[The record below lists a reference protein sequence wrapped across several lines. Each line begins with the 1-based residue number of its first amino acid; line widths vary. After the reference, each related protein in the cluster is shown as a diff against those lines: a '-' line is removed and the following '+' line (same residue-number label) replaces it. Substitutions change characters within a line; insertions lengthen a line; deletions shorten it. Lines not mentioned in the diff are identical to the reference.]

1 MNELK
6 IEDLSCKRG
15 ESKVLN
21 NINLTIKSGETL
33 VVKGRNG
40 SGKTT
45 LLRILSNFI
54 TSYQGKVSLNDLSI
68 LEDNLYNNK
77 FNLIGQKNSLKDNL
91 SIKKNLELWDI
102 IFNETLDHTKLLE
115 HDNLDHLIN
124 RDVGSL
130 SDGQK
135 KCISLH
141 RLNYNKYEFWFL
153 DEPFVYLDEVN
164 TNSLIEKINLFNEN
178 MGIVILTS
186 NINLPKK
193 LTTNRLAKAI
203 NNKKRDEYIDKFE
216 TVNFFL

>member
-6 IEDLSCKRG
+6 TENLSCKRG
-15 ESKVLN
+15 ENIVLK
-21 NINLTIKSGETL
+21 NINFSINSGETL

-54 TSYQGKVSLNDLSI
+54 TSYEGKVLFNDVGISD
-68 LEDNLYNNK
+68 DNLYNSK
-77 FNLIGQKNSLKDNL
+77 FNLIGQKNSLKENL

-102 IFNETLDHTKLLE
+102 LFNEALNHAKLLE
-115 HDNLDHLIN
+115 HSNLYHLIN
-124 RDVGSL
+124 KDVSSL

-141 RLNYNKYEFWFL
+141 RLNYNKYDMWFL
-153 DEPFVYLDEVN
+153 DEPFVFLDEIN
-164 TNSLIEKINLFNEN
+164 TNLLIERINQFNEN
-178 MGIVILTS
+178 MGTVILTS

-193 LTTNRLAKAI
+193 FHKEI
-203 NNKKRDEYIDKFE
+203 NI
-216 TVNFFL
+216 

>member
-54 TSYQGKVSLNDLSI
+54 ASYQGKVSLNDRSI

-102 IFNETLDHTKLLE
+102 IFNETLDHAKLLE

-164 TNSLIEKINLFNEN
+164 TNLLIEKINRFNEN

-193 LTTNRLAKAI
+193 FHKEFI
-203 NNKKRDEYIDKFE
+203 I
-216 TVNFFL
+216 

>member
-21 NINLTIKSGETL
+21 NVNLIIKSGETL

-102 IFNETLDHTKLLE
+102 IFNETLDHAKLLE
-115 HDNLDHLIN
+115 YDNLDHLIN

-164 TNSLIEKINLFNEN
+164 TNSLIDKINRFNKN

-193 LTTNRLAKAI
+193 FHK
-203 NNKKRDEYIDKFE
+203 E
-216 TVNFFL
+216 VNI

>member
-102 IFNETLDHTKLLE
+102 LFNETLDHAKILE
-115 HDNLDHLIN
+115 HNNLDHLIN

-164 TNSLIEKINLFNEN
+164 TNSLIEKINRFNEN

-193 LTTNRLAKAI
+193 FHK
-203 NNKKRDEYIDKFE
+203 E
-216 TVNFFL
+216 VNI

>member
-102 IFNETLDHTKLLE
+102 IFNETIDHAKLLE

-164 TNSLIEKINLFNEN
+164 TNLLIEKINRFNEN

-193 LTTNRLAKAI
+193 FHK
-203 NNKKRDEYIDKFE
+203 E
-216 TVNFFL
+216 VNI

>member
-102 IFNETLDHTKLLE
+102 IFNETLDHAKLLE

-164 TNSLIEKINLFNEN
+164 TNFLIEKINRFNEN
-178 MGIVILTS
+178 MGTVILTS

-193 LTTNRLAKAI
+193 FHK
-203 NNKKRDEYIDKFE
+203 E
-216 TVNFFL
+216 VNI

>member
-102 IFNETLDHTKLLE
+102 IFNETLDHAKLLE
-115 HDNLDHLIN
+115 YDNLDHLIN
-124 RDVGSL
+124 RDVSSL

-164 TNSLIEKINLFNEN
+164 TNSLIEKINRFNEN

-193 LTTNRLAKAI
+193 FHK
-203 NNKKRDEYIDKFE
+203 E
-216 TVNFFL
+216 VNI

>member
-102 IFNETLDHTKLLE
+102 IFNETLDHAKLLE
-115 HDNLDHLIN
+115 YDNLDHLIN

-164 TNSLIEKINLFNEN
+164 TNSLIAKINQFNEN
-178 MGIVILTS
+178 MGMVILTS

-193 LTTNRLAKAI
+193 FHK
-203 NNKKRDEYIDKFE
+203 E
-216 TVNFFL
+216 VNI

>member
-6 IEDLSCKRG
+6 TENLSCKRG
-15 ESKVLN
+15 ENIVLN
-21 NINLTIKSGETL
+21 NINFSIKSGETL

-54 TSYQGKVSLNDLSI
+54 TSYEGKVLFNDVGI
-68 LEDNLYNNK
+68 NDDNLYNSK
-77 FNLIGQKNSLKDNL
+77 FNLIGQKNSLKENL

-102 IFNETLDHTKLLE
+102 LFNEALNHAKLLE
-115 HDNLDHLIN
+115 QNNLHHLIN
-124 RDVGSL
+124 KDVSSL

-141 RLNYNKYEFWFL
+141 RLNYNKCDMWFL
-153 DEPFVYLDEVN
+153 DEPFVFLDEVN
-164 TNSLIEKINLFNEN
+164 TNLLIEKINQFNEN

-193 LTTNRLAKAI
+193 FHKEI
-203 NNKKRDEYIDKFE
+203 NI
-216 TVNFFL
+216 

>member
-54 TSYQGKVSLNDLSI
+54 TSYQGKVSLNHLSI

-102 IFNETLDHTKLLE
+102 IFNETLDHAKLLE

-164 TNSLIEKINLFNEN
+164 TNSLIEKINRFNEN

-193 LTTNRLAKAI
+193 FHKELNI
-203 NNKKRDEYIDKFE
+203 
-216 TVNFFL
+216 

>member
-1 MNELK
+1 QAINIKFIMNELK

-102 IFNETLDHTKLLE
+102 IFNETLDHAKLLE
-115 HDNLDHLIN
+115 YDNLDHLIN

-164 TNSLIEKINLFNEN
+164 TNSLIKKINRFNEN

-193 LTTNRLAKAI
+193 FHK
-203 NNKKRDEYIDKFE
+203 E
-216 TVNFFL
+216 VNI

>member
-102 IFNETLDHTKLLE
+102 LFNETLDHAKPLE
-115 HDNLDHLIN
+115 HNNLDQLIN

-164 TNSLIEKINLFNEN
+164 TNSLIEKINRFNEN

-193 LTTNRLAKAI
+193 FHK
-203 NNKKRDEYIDKFE
+203 E
-216 TVNFFL
+216 VNI

>member
-33 VVKGRNG
+33 VVKGLNG

-68 LEDNLYNNK
+68 LEDNSYNNK

-102 IFNETLDHTKLLE
+102 IFNETLDHAKLLE

-164 TNSLIEKINLFNEN
+164 TNSLIEKINRFNEN

-193 LTTNRLAKAI
+193 FHK
-203 NNKKRDEYIDKFE
+203 E
-216 TVNFFL
+216 VNI

>member
-102 IFNETLDHTKLLE
+102 IFNETLDHANLLE

-164 TNSLIEKINLFNEN
+164 TNSLIEKINRFNEN

-193 LTTNRLAKAI
+193 FHK
-203 NNKKRDEYIDKFE
+203 E
-216 TVNFFL
+216 VNI

>member
-102 IFNETLDHTKLLE
+102 IFNETLDHAKLLE
-115 HDNLDHLIN
+115 YDNLDHLIN

-164 TNSLIEKINLFNEN
+164 TNSLIEKINRFNEN

-193 LTTNRLAKAI
+193 FHKEI
-203 NNKKRDEYIDKFE
+203 NI
-216 TVNFFL
+216 

>member
-54 TSYQGKVSLNDLSI
+54 TSYQGKVSLNNLSI
-68 LEDNLYNNK
+68 LEDNLYNNR

-91 SIKKNLELWDI
+91 SIEKNLELWDI
-102 IFNETLDHTKLLE
+102 LFNETLDHAKLLE
-115 HDNLDHLIN
+115 YYNLDHLISN
-124 RDVGSL
+124 DVGSL

-164 TNSLIEKINLFNEN
+164 TNSLIEKINRFNEN

-193 LTTNRLAKAI
+193 FHK
-203 NNKKRDEYIDKFE
+203 E
-216 TVNFFL
+216 VNI

>member
-6 IEDLSCKRG
+6 IEYLSCKRG

-124 RDVGSL
+124 RDVSSL

-164 TNSLIEKINLFNEN
+164 TNSLIEKINRFNEN

-193 LTTNRLAKAI
+193 FHK
-203 NNKKRDEYIDKFE
+203 E
-216 TVNFFL
+216 VNI

>member
-6 IEDLSCKRG
+6 TENLSCKRG
-15 ESKVLN
+15 ENAVLN
-21 NINLTIKSGETL
+21 NVNFSIKSGETL

-54 TSYQGKVSLNDLSI
+54 TSYEGKVMFNDISI
-68 LEDNLYNNK
+68 REDSLYNSK
-77 FNLIGQKNSLKDNL
+77 FNLIGQKNSLKENL
-91 SIKKNLELWDI
+91 SIKKNFDLWDI
-102 IFNETLDHTKLLE
+102 LFNEALDHVKLLK
-115 HDNLDHLIN
+115 HNNLYHLIN

-141 RLNYNKYEFWFL
+141 RLNYKKYDLWFL

-164 TNSLIEKINLFNEN
+164 THSLIEKINQFNEN

-186 NINLPKK
+186 NISLPKNFHK
-193 LTTNRLAKAI
+193 EI
-203 NNKKRDEYIDKFE
+203 NI
-216 TVNFFL
+216 

>member
-1 MNELK
+1 M
-6 IEDLSCKRG
+6 
-15 ESKVLN
+15 
-21 NINLTIKSGETL
+21 
-33 VVKGRNG
+33 
-40 SGKTT
+40 
-45 LLRILSNFI
+45 
-54 TSYQGKVSLNDLSI
+54 LNDLNI

-91 SIKKNLELWDI
+91 SIKRNLELWDI
-102 IFNETLDHTKLLE
+102 LYNETLDHPNLLE
-115 HDNLDHLIN
+115 HNNLHQLIN

-164 TNSLIEKINLFNEN
+164 TNSLIEKINRFNEN

-193 LTTNRLAKAI
+193 FHK
-203 NNKKRDEYIDKFE
+203 E
-216 TVNFFL
+216 VNI

>member
-6 IEDLSCKRG
+6 TENLSCKRG
-15 ESKVLN
+15 ENVVLN
-21 NINLTIKSGETL
+21 NINFSIKSGETL

-54 TSYQGKVSLNDLSI
+54 TSYDGKALFNDISI
-68 LEDNLYNNK
+68 REDSLYNNK
-77 FNLIGQKNSLKDNL
+77 FNLIGQKNSLKENL
-91 SIKKNLELWDI
+91 SIKKNLDLWDI
-102 IFNETLDHTKLLE
+102 LFNDVLDHEKLLE
-115 HDNLDHLIN
+115 HNNLRHFIN

-141 RLNYNKYEFWFL
+141 RLNYKKYDLWFL

-164 TNSLIEKINLFNEN
+164 THLLIEKINQFNEN

-186 NINLPKK
+186 NINLP
-193 LTTNRLAKAI
+193 I
-203 NNKKRDEYIDKFE
+203 NFHKEINI
-216 TVNFFL
+216 

>member
-54 TSYQGKVSLNDLSI
+54 ASYQGKVSLNDLSI

-102 IFNETLDHTKLLE
+102 IFNETLDHAKLLE

-164 TNSLIEKINLFNEN
+164 TNSLIKKINRFNEN

-193 LTTNRLAKAI
+193 FHK
-203 NNKKRDEYIDKFE
+203 E
-216 TVNFFL
+216 VNI

>member
-6 IEDLSCKRG
+6 TENLSCKRG
-15 ESKVLN
+15 ENAVLN
-21 NINLTIKSGETL
+21 NVNFSIKSGETL

-54 TSYQGKVSLNDLSI
+54 TSYEGKVMFNDLSI
-68 LEDNLYNNK
+68 REDSLYNSK
-77 FNLIGQKNSLKDNL
+77 FNLIGQKNSLKENL
-91 SIKKNLELWDI
+91 SIKKNFDLWDI
-102 IFNETLDHTKLLE
+102 LFNEALDHVKLLK
-115 HDNLDHLIN
+115 HNNLYHLIN

-141 RLNYNKYEFWFL
+141 RLNYKKYDLWFL

-164 TNSLIEKINLFNEN
+164 THLLIEKINQFNEN

-186 NINLPKK
+186 NINLPKNFHK
-193 LTTNRLAKAI
+193 EI
-203 NNKKRDEYIDKFE
+203 NI
-216 TVNFFL
+216 

>member
-68 LEDNLYNNK
+68 IEDNLYNNK

-102 IFNETLDHTKLLE
+102 IFNETLDHAKLLE

-164 TNSLIEKINLFNEN
+164 TNSLIEKINRFNEN

-193 LTTNRLAKAI
+193 FHKEFNI
-203 NNKKRDEYIDKFE
+203 
-216 TVNFFL
+216 

>member
-6 IEDLSCKRG
+6 TEDLSCKRG
-15 ESKVLN
+15 ENIVLN
-21 NINLTIKSGETL
+21 NINFSIKSGETL
-33 VVKGRNG
+33 VVKGLNG

-54 TSYQGKVSLNDLSI
+54 TTYQGKVLLNDLNI

-77 FNLIGQKNSLKDNL
+77 FSLIGQKNSLKDNL

-102 IFNETLDHTKLLE
+102 LFNETLDHAKLLE
-115 HDNLDHLIN
+115 RNNLHHIIN
-124 RDVGSL
+124 RDVGTL

-141 RLNYNKYEFWFL
+141 RLNYNKSKLWLL

-164 TNSLIEKINLFNEN
+164 TNSLIDKINQFNEN
-178 MGIVILTS
+178 MGMVILTS

-193 LTTNRLAKAI
+193 FHKEI
-203 NNKKRDEYIDKFE
+203 NI
-216 TVNFFL
+216 

>member
-1 MNELK
+1 MNEIKTENLT
-6 IEDLSCKRG
+6 CKRG
-15 ESKVLN
+15 ENIVLN
-21 NINLTIKSGETL
+21 NINFSIKSGETL

-54 TSYQGKVSLNDLSI
+54 TSYEGKALFNDI
-68 LEDNLYNNK
+68 NIREDNLYNSK
-77 FNLIGQKNSLKDNL
+77 FNLIGQKNSLKENL

-102 IFNETLDHTKLLE
+102 LFNEALDHVKLLK
-115 HDNLDHLIN
+115 HNNLYHLIN

-141 RLNYNKYEFWFL
+141 RLNYNKYDLWFL

-164 TNSLIEKINLFNEN
+164 THSLIEKINQFNEN

-186 NINLPKK
+186 NINLPKNFHK
-193 LTTNRLAKAI
+193 EI
-203 NNKKRDEYIDKFE
+203 NI
-216 TVNFFL
+216 

>member
-21 NINLTIKSGETL
+21 NVNLTIKSGETL

-102 IFNETLDHTKLLE
+102 IFNETLDHAKLLE

-135 KCISLH
+135 KCISLY

-164 TNSLIEKINLFNEN
+164 TNSLIEKINRFNEN

-193 LTTNRLAKAI
+193 FHK
-203 NNKKRDEYIDKFE
+203 E
-216 TVNFFL
+216 VNI

>member
-21 NINLTIKSGETL
+21 NINLIIKSGETL

-102 IFNETLDHTKLLE
+102 IFNETLDHAKLLE

-164 TNSLIEKINLFNEN
+164 TNSLIEKINWFNEN

-193 LTTNRLAKAI
+193 FHKDANI
-203 NNKKRDEYIDKFE
+203 
-216 TVNFFL
+216 

>member
-33 VVKGRNG
+33 VVKGRYG

-54 TSYQGKVSLNDLSI
+54 TSYQGKVSINDLSI
-68 LEDNLYNNK
+68 LEDSSYNNK

-102 IFNETLDHTKLLE
+102 IFNESLDHAKLLE
-115 HDNLDHLIN
+115 RDNLDHLIN

-164 TNSLIEKINLFNEN
+164 TNSLIEKINRFNEN

-193 LTTNRLAKAI
+193 FHK
-203 NNKKRDEYIDKFE
+203 E
-216 TVNFFL
+216 VNI

>member
-33 VVKGRNG
+33 VVKGLNG

-102 IFNETLDHTKLLE
+102 IFNETLDHAKLLE

-164 TNSLIEKINLFNEN
+164 TNSLIEKINRFNEN

-193 LTTNRLAKAI
+193 FHK
-203 NNKKRDEYIDKFE
+203 E
-216 TVNFFL
+216 VNI

>member
-1 MNELK
+1 M
-6 IEDLSCKRG
+6 
-15 ESKVLN
+15 
-21 NINLTIKSGETL
+21 

-102 IFNETLDHTKLLE
+102 IFNETLDHAKLLE

-164 TNSLIEKINLFNEN
+164 TNSLIEKINRFNEN

-193 LTTNRLAKAI
+193 FHK
-203 NNKKRDEYIDKFE
+203 E
-216 TVNFFL
+216 VNI

>member
-102 IFNETLDHTKLLE
+102 IFNETLDHAKLLE
-115 HDNLDHLIN
+115 YDNLDHLIN

-135 KCISLH
+135 KCISIH

-164 TNSLIEKINLFNEN
+164 TNSLIEKINRFNEN

-186 NINLPKK
+186 NINLPKRFHK
-193 LTTNRLAKAI
+193 
-203 NNKKRDEYIDKFE
+203 E
-216 TVNFFL
+216 VNI

>member
-15 ESKVLN
+15 ESNVLN
-21 NINLTIKSGETL
+21 NINFTIKSGETL
-33 VVKGRNG
+33 VVKGLNG

-102 IFNETLDHTKLLE
+102 LFNETLDHAKLLE
-115 HDNLDHLIN
+115 NDNLDHLIN

-164 TNSLIEKINLFNEN
+164 TNSLIKKINRFNEN

-193 LTTNRLAKAI
+193 FHK
-203 NNKKRDEYIDKFE
+203 E
-216 TVNFFL
+216 VNI

>member
-77 FNLIGQKNSLKDNL
+77 FNLIGQKNSLKYNL

-102 IFNETLDHTKLLE
+102 LFNENLDHAKLLE
-115 HDNLDHLIN
+115 QDNLDHLIN

-135 KCISLH
+135 KCISLY

-164 TNSLIEKINLFNEN
+164 TNSLIEKINRFNEN

-193 LTTNRLAKAI
+193 FHK
-203 NNKKRDEYIDKFE
+203 E
-216 TVNFFL
+216 VNI

>member
-164 TNSLIEKINLFNEN
+164 TNLLIEKINQFNEN

-193 LTTNRLAKAI
+193 FHK
-203 NNKKRDEYIDKFE
+203 E
-216 TVNFFL
+216 VNI

>member
-164 TNSLIEKINLFNEN
+164 TNSLIEKIDRFNEN

-193 LTTNRLAKAI
+193 FHK
-203 NNKKRDEYIDKFE
+203 E
-216 TVNFFL
+216 VNI

>member
-6 IEDLSCKRG
+6 TENLSCKRG
-15 ESKVLN
+15 ENIVLN
-21 NINLTIKSGETL
+21 NINFSIKSGETL

-54 TSYQGKVSLNDLSI
+54 TSYEGKVMFNEISI
-68 LEDNLYNNK
+68 REDSLYNSK
-77 FNLIGQKNSLKDNL
+77 FNLIGQKNSLKENL

-102 IFNETLDHTKLLE
+102 LFNEALNHEKLLE
-115 HDNLDHLIN
+115 YNNLYHLIN
-124 RDVGSL
+124 KDISSL

-141 RLNYNKYEFWFL
+141 RLNYNKCDMWFL
-153 DEPFVYLDEVN
+153 DEPFVFLDEVN
-164 TNSLIEKINLFNEN
+164 TNLLIEKINQFNEN
-178 MGIVILTS
+178 MGTVILTS

-193 LTTNRLAKAI
+193 FHKEI
-203 NNKKRDEYIDKFE
+203 NI
-216 TVNFFL
+216 

>member
-33 VVKGRNG
+33 VIKGRNG

-54 TSYQGKVSLNDLSI
+54 TSYQGKVSLNDLNI

-102 IFNETLDHTKLLE
+102 IFNETLDHAKLLE
-115 HDNLDHLIN
+115 HYNLDHLIN

-141 RLNYNKYEFWFL
+141 RLNYNKHEFWFL

-164 TNSLIEKINLFNEN
+164 TNLLIEKINRFNKN

-193 LTTNRLAKAI
+193 FHK
-203 NNKKRDEYIDKFE
+203 E
-216 TVNFFL
+216 VNI